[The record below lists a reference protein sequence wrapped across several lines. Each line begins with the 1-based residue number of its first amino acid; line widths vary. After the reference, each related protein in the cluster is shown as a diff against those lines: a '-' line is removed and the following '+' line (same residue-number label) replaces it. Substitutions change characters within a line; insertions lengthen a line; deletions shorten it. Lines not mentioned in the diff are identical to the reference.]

1 MILSL
6 LYNKNPYVT
15 AMEEV
20 IGEKVQVCTTKEEAL
35 RYLPETEL
43 IITIGGGNLSVPID
57 EEMLN
62 AAPLLKWVFSI
73 SAGVEKL
80 PLKELK
86 TRGILTTN
94 TSGVHAVTIAEYVMG
109 GLLAMSHHYD
119 RYIPLKKEKKWGNLI
134 SEEDMEG
141 KTLLVIGAGHIGSE
155 IGKKAKAF
163 DMKVL
168 GLKRKVCSLE
178 GFDEIYT
185 MDKLREVL
193 PQADYVV
200 MAAPLTAE
208 TYHLMGAEEFAL
220 MKNEAVFVNIARGD
234 TVNEQNLIEALTEK
248 KIKGAL
254 LDVFHEEPLPSE
266 SPLWELDNVLITPHS
281 SAISKNVINK
291 VIKMFEENYIKYK
304 NGEKLINELY

>member
-1 MILSL
+1 MIISL
-6 LYNKNPYVT
+6 IYNKNPYVGSI
-15 AMEEV
+15 EDV

-35 RYLPETEL
+35 KFLPETEL
-43 IITIGGGNLSVPID
+43 IITIGGGNLAVPID

-86 TRGILTTN
+86 ERGILTTN

-109 GLLAMSHHYD
+109 GLLVMSHHYD
-119 RYIPLKKEKKWGNLI
+119 RYIPLKKEKKWGGLI

-141 KTLLVIGAGHIGSE
+141 KTILVIGAGHIGSE
-155 IGKKAKAF
+155 IGRKAKAF
-163 DMKVL
+163 DMRVL

-178 GFDEIYT
+178 GFDEVYS
-185 MDKLREVL
+185 MEQLKEVL
-193 PQADYVV
+193 PLADYVV
-200 MAAPLTAE
+200 MAAPLTPE
-208 TYHLMGAEEFAL
+208 THHLIGAEEFAL

-234 TVNEQNLIEALTEK
+234 TVKEQDLITALTERT
-248 KIKGAL
+248 IKGAL
-254 LDVFHEEPLPSE
+254 LDVFHEEPLPAE

-281 SAISKNVINK
+281 SAISKNVIKK
-291 VIKMFEENYIKYK
+291 VIKMFEANYEKYK
-304 NGEKLINELY
+304 KGEKLINELY